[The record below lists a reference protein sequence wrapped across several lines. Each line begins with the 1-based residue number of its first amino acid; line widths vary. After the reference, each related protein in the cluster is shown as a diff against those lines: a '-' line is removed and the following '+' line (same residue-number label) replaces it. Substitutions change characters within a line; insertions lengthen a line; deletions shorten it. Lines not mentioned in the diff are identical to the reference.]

1 MIGIIDYDLLT
12 AKKGAPPPSL
22 SAMKFSSYLKSTESE
37 QVRLLDNLKQAEAC
51 SKVIF
56 TSEKPLD
63 KIEKAAF
70 LLENCEYYGKY
81 LADEIPRIVEHMSP
95 DVTLYNEL
103 IQERVVKRAISAAAA
118 FSFLDSI
125 YYQAYGKNG
134 ERLPLPPSATRKRF
148 YLYDDDLLSHEECWE
163 ILDSIIERAPT
174 AIYFTES
181 IKCHTIKQFLTL
193 REDYEKVSRAN
204 KIILDYFVPLHH
216 FDVYFGKYKLK
227 LLGEIAKNSDVNI
240 YIGKNYNN
248 NAYND
253 VFYIKNLYYCLN
265 LVFSYYSRNIPIKV
279 EIYTKP
285 SEINPYI
292 YFYKLIRS
300 WVNNK
305 DPDATLEDAINSS
318 QVRTKIEELLKKH
331 SIFDIF
337 LHKSKNDLIKTRGVW
352 RAP

>member
-1 MIGIIDYDLLT
+1 M
-12 AKKGAPPPSL
+12 
-22 SAMKFSSYLKSTESE
+22 
-37 QVRLLDNLKQAEAC
+37 
-51 SKVIF
+51 
-56 TSEKPLD
+56 
-63 KIEKAAF
+63 
-70 LLENCEYYGKY
+70 
-81 LADEIPRIVEHMSP
+81 
-95 DVTLYNEL
+95 
-103 IQERVVKRAISAAAA
+103 
-118 FSFLDSI
+118 
-125 YYQAYGKNG
+125 
-134 ERLPLPPSATRKRF
+134 
-148 YLYDDDLLSHEECWE
+148 
-163 ILDSIIERAPT
+163 
-174 AIYFTES
+174 
-181 IKCHTIKQFLTL
+181 
-193 REDYEKVSRAN
+193 
-204 KIILDYFVPLHH
+204 DYFVPLHH

-265 LVFSYYSRNIPIKV
+265 LIFSYYSRNIPIKV

-305 DPDATLEDAINSS
+305 DPDTTLEDAINSS

>member
-1 MIGIIDYDLLT
+1 MIGIIDYDFLT

-22 SAMKFSSYLKSTESE
+22 LAMKFSSYLKSTEKE
-37 QVRLLDNLKQAEAC
+37 QIRLLDNLDQAAAC

-63 KIEKAAF
+63 KIDKAAF
-70 LLENCEYYGKY
+70 LLDNCEYYGQY
-81 LADEIPRIVEHMSP
+81 LADKVPRIVEHMPP
-95 DVTLYNEL
+95 DITLYNES
-103 IQERVVKRAISAAAA
+103 IQERVVKRSISTSTA

-125 YYQAYGKNG
+125 YYQAYAENG

-148 YLYDDDLLSHEECWE
+148 YIYDNDFFGHEECWD
-163 ILDSIIERAPT
+163 ILDEIITRSPSG
-174 AIYFTES
+174 IYFTQP
-181 IKCHTIKQFLTL
+181 IQCHTIKQFLTI

-216 FDVYFGKYKLK
+216 FDIYFGKYKLK
-227 LLGEIAKNSDVNI
+227 LLGEINKNADINI

-248 NAYND
+248 NAYNE

-265 LVFSYYSRNIPIKV
+265 LIFSYYSRNIPIKV
-279 EIYTKP
+279 EIYTDEK
-285 SEINPYI
+285 ETNPYLF
-292 YFYKLIRS
+292 FYKLIRS

-305 DPDATLEDAINSS
+305 DANMTLAEAIKSS
-318 QVRTKIEELLKKH
+318 QVKNKIDELLNKH
-331 SIFDIF
+331 SIFNIF
-337 LHKSKNDLIKTRGVW
+337 LEKSKNDLINTRGVW